1 MYTYI
6 CVFTMRLYVCFIVQR
21 TQHKN
26 SFLVFNVLSISPP
39 VSFSKKKK
47 KGDNNPRT
55 YTHIRIKI
63 NSQLYNFSHASFT
76 LSIVSIN

>member
-1 MYTYI
+1 MCFYFAPLRLFHRATNPAQELFS
-6 CVFTMRLYVCFIVQR
+6 CFQHAFNLPSRVFLE
-21 TQHKN
+21 
-26 SFLVFNVLSISPP
+26 
-39 VSFSKKKK
+39 KKKK